1 MFLTLGKKGCMDGKS
16 SDKWPQAT
24 CCSRSLDVQFSYL
37 IISLLSF
44 TRFCLDASFILD
56 KSLLPPK
63 YF

>member
-1 MFLTLGKKGCMDGKS
+1 MDGKS